1 MTTTSR
7 LMPRLSSGIPYV
19 SRIEPDTVSM
29 PMDAHAKP
37 SPIETIVFIG
47 EPPPKA
53 TKLPNASRKTVKYST
68 GENLRAKRVAHEERI
83 VTVATPSR
91 APKPDDRKAVVSASV
106 ARPALAIG
114 WPSKVV
120 ATDDGSPGMLK
131 RIEVVD
137 PP

>member
-1 MTTTSR
+1 M
-7 LMPRLSSGIPYV
+7 
-19 SRIEPDTVSM
+19 EPDTVSM
-29 PMDAHAKP
+29 PMPAQANP
-37 SPIETIVFIG
+37 SPIETTVLIG

-53 TKLPNASRKTVKYST
+53 TKLPKASMKTVKYST
-68 GENLRAKRVAHEERI
+68 GENRSAKRVAHEERI
-83 VTVATPSR
+83 VTVATPKR
-91 APKPDDRKAVVSASV
+91 APKPDDRKAVVNASV

-131 RIEVVD
+131 RIEVVE